1 MKRERILSRT
11 FCRALLASTILLA
24 SAALPVRAADLLIG
38 PLSHPTLPLQASAF
52 FHYNGTDLEVTLTN
66 TAQTD
71 VMDPAEIL
79 TSFYF
84 EISGP
89 LLTLTKISA
98 TDTNPS
104 MLMFGPGSSGMS
116 HDPLPGGV
124 GGEWAMW
131 RGLTNAP
138 FGQRYSINSAGLGLT
153 GVADGPFPGANLDG
167 PGMVDGL
174 QYGISTATDN
184 PATGNTPV
192 TGAGGPLIR
201 NQVKFV
207 VGGVPSGFD
216 PMATISNVQ
225 FQYGT
230 TRCDVPG
237 TVDRCIPDVP
247 EPATGCLLALAALAA
262 GMRSRRT
269 LRS

>member
-1 MKRERILSRT
+1 
-11 FCRALLASTILLA
+11 
-24 SAALPVRAADLLIG
+24 
-38 PLSHPTLPLQASAF
+38 
-52 FHYNGTDLEVTLTN
+52 
-66 TAQTD
+66 
-71 VMDPAEIL
+71 
-79 TSFYF
+79 
-84 EISGP
+84 
-89 LLTLTKISA
+89 
-98 TDTNPS
+98 
-104 MLMFGPGSSGMS
+104 
-116 HDPLPGGV
+116 
-124 GGEWAMW
+124 
-131 RGLTNAP
+131 
-138 FGQRYSINSAGLGLT
+138 
-153 GVADGPFPGANLDG
+153 
-167 PGMVDGL
+167 MVDGL

-247 EPATGCLLALAALAA
+247 EPATGCQLALAALAA

-269 LRS
+269 LRP